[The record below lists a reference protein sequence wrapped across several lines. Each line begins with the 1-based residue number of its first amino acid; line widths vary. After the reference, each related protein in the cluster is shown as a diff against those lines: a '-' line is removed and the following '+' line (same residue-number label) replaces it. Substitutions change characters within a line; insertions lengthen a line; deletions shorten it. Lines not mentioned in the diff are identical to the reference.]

1 MMKKGQ
7 NSNHP
12 KKGDKTRVEPITELK
27 DIRSIKKM
35 LHGNPRDLALF
46 IVGINTNLRASD
58 LCTITVVQVK
68 DLKVGDELVVHEKKT
83 GKERRINLNKDC
95 VDAIQC
101 LITSFDSARNNDS
114 QLFRGRQGEINTV
127 GVNYLVKKWCR
138 MVNLKGKYG
147 SHTLRKTFGY
157 HMRVQHKVSIPVL
170 MTIFNH
176 NTQKQTLDYLCVQ
189 PDELR
194 EVYMLGVG

>member
-1 MMKKGQ
+1 MMKIGQ

-12 KKGDKTRVEPITELK
+12 KKGEKTRVEPITELK

-35 LHGNPRDLALF
+35 LHDNPRDPALLTM
-46 IVGINTNLRASD
+46 GINTNLRASD
-58 LCTITVVQVK
+58 LCRISVGMVK
-68 DLKVGDELVVHEKKT
+68 DLKVGDELIIFEQKT
-83 GKERRINLNKDC
+83 GKERRINLNRDC
-95 VDAIQC
+95 VDVIQN
-101 LITSFDSARNNDS
+101 LIGSFDPVRKDDS
-114 QLFRGRQGEINTV
+114 QLFRGRQGDINTV

-138 MVNLKGKYG
+138 MINLKGRFG

-157 HMRVQHKVSIPVL
+157 HMRVQHSVSIPVL

-176 NTQKQTLDYLCVQ
+176 NSQKQTLDYLCVQ

>member
-1 MMKKGQ
+1 MKKGQ
-7 NSNHP
+7 NLNHP
-12 KKGDKTRVEPITELK
+12 KKGSKTRVEPITEIK

-35 LHGNPRDLALF
+35 LHDKPRDLALF
-46 IVGINTNLRASD
+46 TMGINTNLRASG
-58 LCTITVVQVK
+58 LCKITVGMVK
-68 DLKVGDELVVHEKKT
+68 DLKVGDELVLFEQKT

-95 VDAIQC
+95 VDAIQQ
-101 LITSFDSARNNDS
+101 LIKSFKVKKRDEA
-114 QLFRGRQGEINTV
+114 QLFRGQQGDINTV

-138 MVNLKGKYG
+138 MINLQGRYG
-147 SHTLRKTFGY
+147 SHSLRKTFGY
-157 HMRVQHKVSIPVL
+157 HMRVQHSVSIPVL

-189 PDELR
+189 PDELK